1 MITYLIQ
8 PWLFMA
14 FSLVYLPV
22 TVAKLV
28 ASGDVKAFLSWSAFK
43 EAWFGNFWVV
53 MGPKAKAGA
62 EPMVF
67 PLLEGRVRGGN
78 ISAQMSGKPLEGI
91 VLEIGA
97 GSGMWMDAHV
107 KVLGAAKAQSLRGP
121 TKIYGVEP
129 NPLSAASLKRRAQEA
144 GLEKTYEVVPVGIE
158 DLQNETAWGG
168 KIEPGSVDCIMTVQC
183 LCSIPEPEKNIR
195 LLYGYLK
202 KGGRWYVYE
211 HVKAERG
218 LVIPLYQRFTNIF
231 WEQAMG
237 SCHLCRR
244 TGQTLQQVGHWAEID
259 LAAPAGESPN
269 EVIPHIVGTLTK

>member
-28 ASGDVKAFLSWSAFK
+28 AAGDVKAFLSWSAFK
-43 EAWFGNFWVV
+43 VAWFGNFWVV

-78 ISAQMSGKPLEGI
+78 VSAQMSGKPLEGSFLKSAPAVACGWTRMSKSS
-91 VLEIGA
+91 VLQKP
-97 GSGMWMDAHV
+97 
-107 KVLGAAKAQSLRGP
+107 KVF
-121 TKIYGVEP
+121 IYGVEP

-168 KIEPGSVDCIMTVQC
+168 KIEPGSVDCIMTFQY

-195 LLYGYLK
+195 LLYGNLK

-218 LVIPLYQRFTNIF
+218 LVIPLYQSK
-231 WEQAMG
+231 M
-237 SCHLCRR
+237 
-244 TGQTLQQVGHWAEID
+244 
-259 LAAPAGESPN
+259 
-269 EVIPHIVGTLTK
+269 